1 MQKLLNEY
9 KENMVKN
16 FKKTQKQING
26 LREGPNKLQNKT
38 KEIIKKQRE
47 RERERENKGDS
58 TR

>member
-47 RERERENKGDS
+47 RERERE
-58 TR
+58 